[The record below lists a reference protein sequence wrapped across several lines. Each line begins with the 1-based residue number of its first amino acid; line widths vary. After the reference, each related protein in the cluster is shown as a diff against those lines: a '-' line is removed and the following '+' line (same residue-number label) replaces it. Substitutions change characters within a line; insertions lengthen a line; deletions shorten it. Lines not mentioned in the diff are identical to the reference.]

1 MIETLTIRSMS
12 KAIYS
17 TENIGHYGLNFKYYS
32 HFTSPIRRY
41 PDLII
46 HRLLDKYLKGE
57 SSVLKKEIENICKYV
72 SEREKQS
79 TMAERDS
86 IKFMQTK
93 FLKNK
98 IGDVFNGI
106 ISGVTEWGFYVE
118 LNKNKCEGLVKINS
132 LKGDYFLYDKKVIQ

>member
-57 SSVLKKEIENICKYV
+57 PSVSKKEIEDICKYV

-79 TMAERDS
+79 HNGR
-86 IKFMQTK
+86 KRFY
-93 FLKNK
+93 K
-98 IGDVFNGI
+98 IYKQNF
-106 ISGVTEWGFYVE
+106 
-118 LNKNKCEGLVKINS
+118 
-132 LKGDYFLYDKKVIQ
+132 